1 VLGCQERRAEFV
13 RGLVRKFGQFRDLRG
28 GVQLEER
35 AAFGCAVQRRCLLP
49 EQLHLAPELL
59 LRVFEYTKQEEIK
72 ELGGTRTEQRR
83 GSNDQNK
90 GSKQKSELGVDGGAL

>member
-1 VLGCQERRAEFV
+1 
-13 RGLVRKFGQFRDLRG
+13 
-28 GVQLEER
+28 
-35 AAFGCAVQRRCLLP
+35 
-49 EQLHLAPELL
+49 LAPELL